1 MSTNKKVLRF
11 KSDPIFL
18 RSFGSAIAMN
28 FQNNSGSVEIIMTFS
43 EIDRLLTALRE
54 YETTKPEPSAEV
66 TTAIDKLK
74 DAFYACDIEMV
85 LDVPIAQ
92 NRVLLRPAVMED
104 EN

>member
-28 FQNNSGSVEIIMTFS
+28 FQNNSGSVEIIMTFP
-43 EIDRLLTALRE
+43 EINRILTALRE

-74 DAFYACDIEMV
+74 ERF
-85 LDVPIAQ
+85 
-92 NRVLLRPAVMED
+92 LLRVTLKWFWMFLSQRIEFFFD
-104 EN
+104 QQ